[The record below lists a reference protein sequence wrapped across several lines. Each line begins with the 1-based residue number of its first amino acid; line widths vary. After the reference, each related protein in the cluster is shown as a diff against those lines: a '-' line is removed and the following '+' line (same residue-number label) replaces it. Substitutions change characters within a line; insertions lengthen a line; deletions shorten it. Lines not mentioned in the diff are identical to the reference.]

1 MRRGQRER
9 PRASRGPVAIGPVAA
24 PRKDARGGPR
34 HLPARKP
41 DALVPHRRSAHR
53 ATLRHAAQAVLQA
66 CQGEGQSRKAE
77 ELIMS
82 LPTIKPSEA
91 RRLMESG
98 ALLIDIREADEH
110 AREKI
115 PGARHLPL
123 SKLDEA

>member
-9 PRASRGPVAIGPVAA
+9 PRGSRGPVAIGPVAA

-53 ATLRHAAQAVLQA
+53 ATLRHAAQPVLQA
-66 CQGEGQSRKAE
+66 RKVE
-77 ELIMS
+77 EPLRKLKELVMS

-91 RRLMESG
+91 RRLLDGG
-98 ALLIDIREADEH
+98 AL
-110 AREKI
+110 
-115 PGARHLPL
+115 
-123 SKLDEA
+123 